1 MEQQRG
7 RRVYLSVPFEDGEVF
22 VVELS
27 DEQGS
32 GVIRAS
38 RGDELFE
45 TSADTFE
52 SGMARVQRVAA
63 TMLARLADLPRSPDH
78 VRAEFGLRV
87 TAEAG
92 LVVAKG
98 SGDAHIKLE
107 LEWSRPEGGR

>member
-1 MEQQRG
+1 M
-7 RRVYLSVPFEDGEVF
+7 YLSVPFEDGEAF

-27 DEQGS
+27 DEQGT

-38 RGDELFE
+38 RGDELFA

-63 TMLARLADLPRSPDH
+63 VMLERLADLPRKPDH

-107 LEWSRPEGGR
+107 LEWDRPGSGT

>member
-1 MEQQRG
+1 M
-7 RRVYLSVPFEDGEVF
+7 YLSVPFEDGEVF

-38 RGDELFE
+38 RGEEIFA
-45 TSADTFE
+45 TSTDTFE

-63 TMLARLADLPRSPDH
+63 TMLERLADLPRKPDH
-78 VRAEFGLRV
+78 IRAEFGLRV

-107 LEWSRPEGGR
+107 LEWSRPEGGA

>member
-7 RRVYLSVPFEDGEVF
+7 HRVYLRVPFEDGEVI
-22 VVELS
+22 VVELA
-27 DEQGS
+27 DGQGS

-38 RGDELFE
+38 RGDELFQ

-52 SGMARVQRVAA
+52 SGMSRVQRVAA

-107 LEWSRPEGGR
+107 LAWSRAESGT

>member
-1 MEQQRG
+1 M
-7 RRVYLSVPFEDGEVF
+7 YLSVPFEDGDSF
-22 VVELS
+22 VVELP

-32 GVIRAS
+32 GVIRAR

-63 TMLARLADLPRSPDH
+63 TMLERLADLPRRPDH
-78 VRAEFGLRV
+78 IRAEFGLRI

-92 LVVAKG
+92 VVVAKG
-98 SGDAHIKLE
+98 SGEAHILLE
-107 LEWSRPEGGR
+107 LEWSSPETGP

>member
-1 MEQQRG
+1 MRQQKG
-7 RRVYLSVPFEDGEVF
+7 NRVYLNVPFEDGEAF

-27 DEQGS
+27 DGQGS
-32 GVIRAS
+32 GIIRAS

-45 TSADTFE
+45 TSAETFE

-63 TMLARLADLPRSPDH
+63 TMLERLADLPRSPDH

-98 SGDAHIKLE
+98 SGEAHIKLE
-107 LEWSRPEGGR
+107 LEWGRTEGGT

>member
-1 MEQQRG
+1 MVLQKG
-7 RRVYLSVPFEDGEVF
+7 HGVYLSVPFEDGEVF

-63 TMLARLADLPRSPDH
+63 TMLERLADLPRSPDH

>member
-1 MEQQRG
+1 M
-7 RRVYLSVPFEDGEVF
+7 YLSVPFEDGEVF
-22 VVELS
+22 VVELP
-27 DEQGS
+27 DDQGA

-38 RGDELFE
+38 RGDGLFE
-45 TSADTFE
+45 ASADTFE

-63 TMLARLADLPRSPDH
+63 TMLERLADLPRSPDH

-107 LEWSRPEGGR
+107 LEWSRTEGDT

>member
-1 MEQQRG
+1 M
-7 RRVYLSVPFEDGEVF
+7 YLSVPFENGEVF

-27 DEQGS
+27 DKQGS

-38 RGDELFE
+38 RGDGLFE

-63 TMLARLADLPRSPDH
+63 TMLERLADLPRKPGH

-87 TAEAG
+87 TADAG

-107 LEWSRPEGGR
+107 LEWSRPEDGA

>member
-1 MEQQRG
+1 M
-7 RRVYLSVPFEDGEVF
+7 YLSVPFDDGEAF
-22 VVELS
+22 IVEVS

-32 GVIRAS
+32 GVIRAG
-38 RGDELFE
+38 RGEGLIE

-107 LEWSRPEGGR
+107 LEWSRPESGR

>member
-1 MEQQRG
+1 M
-7 RRVYLSVPFEDGEVF
+7 YLGVPFQDGDVF
-22 VVELS
+22 YVELS

-38 RGDELFE
+38 RGEELFE

-52 SGMARVQRVAA
+52 SGMDRVRHLAA
-63 TMLARLADLPRSPDH
+63 VMLERLASLPRSPDH
-78 VRAEFGLRV
+78 VRAEFGLKV

-98 SGDAHIKLE
+98 AGEAHINLE
-107 LEWSRPEGGR
+107 LEWSNQENGT

>member
-1 MEQQRG
+1 MSQRG
-7 RRVYLSVPFEDGEVF
+7 WRVYLSVPFEDGEVF
-22 VVELS
+22 VVELP
-27 DEQGS
+27 DDQGS

-38 RGDELFE
+38 RGDGLFE
-45 TSADTFE
+45 ASADTFE

-63 TMLARLADLPRSPDH
+63 TMLERLADLPRSPDH

-107 LEWSRPEGGR
+107 LEWSRTEGGT

>member
-1 MEQQRG
+1 M
-7 RRVYLSVPFEDGEVF
+7 YLSVPFEDGEVF
-22 VVELS
+22 VVEVP
-27 DEQGS
+27 DEQGA
-32 GVIRAS
+32 GVVRAR

-45 TSADTFE
+45 LSAETFE

-63 TMLARLADLPRSPDH
+63 TMLERLTDLPRSPDH

-87 TAEAG
+87 TAQAG

>member
-1 MEQQRG
+1 M
-7 RRVYLSVPFEDGEVF
+7 YLSVPFEDGEVF

-38 RGDELFE
+38 RGEEIFA
-45 TSADTFE
+45 TSTDTFE

-63 TMLARLADLPRSPDH
+63 TMLERLADLPRKPDH
-78 VRAEFGLRV
+78 IRAEFGLRV

-107 LEWSRPEGGR
+107 LEWSRPDGGA